1 MRSVTAL
8 QLGGGL
14 MQIFLCAPDKEK
26 SVANEQRTCFGVA
39 QSLRLMRVSLRHDFW
54 CRAVWRGVIPA
65 LELSN

>member
-1 MRSVTAL
+1 
-8 QLGGGL
+8 

-26 SVANEQRTCFGVA
+26 SVANEQQTCFGVA